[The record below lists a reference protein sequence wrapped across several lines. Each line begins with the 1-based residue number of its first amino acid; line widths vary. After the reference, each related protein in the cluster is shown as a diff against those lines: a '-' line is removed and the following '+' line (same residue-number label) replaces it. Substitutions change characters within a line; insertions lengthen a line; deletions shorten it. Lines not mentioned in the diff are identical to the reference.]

1 MSLKD
6 PTELTDAE
14 RRLLFDWYNHIT
26 TSSLIVI
33 GGIIGFL
40 PKGEMPTYAIAALGS
55 VVIGATLALGASARL
70 RPGAKPAS
78 AWSFAPYLERYAH
91 GFVALGAGAFIG
103 GLSNKLV
110 F

>member
-1 MSLKD
+1 MGISN

-40 PKGEMPTYAIAALGS
+40 PKGAMPQYAIVSLAL

-70 RPGAKPAS
+70 RPGVKAS
-78 AWSFAPYLERYAH
+78 STWRIGPYLERYAH
-91 GFVALGAGAFIG
+91 GFVAAGAGCFIG
-103 GLSNKLV
+103 GLSKLI
-110 F
+110 